1 MFILPLLG
9 SLASLLLG
17 CQSTV
22 IPPQQV
28 VGSIAAG
35 SGVLTLNAASDFED
49 GQGILIVGAGRASTL
64 SSPRGIAAKVIGVK
78 GHTTYEY
85 EIVEIDAEG
94 GLSAPAQI
102 SVTNGNASLS
112 ADNFNALRVGLDPAN
127 PRAYV
132 VYGRTAGQMHFLG
145 FMGAAVVEGQTK
157 ASFYDTGGIIPGSPR
172 PAFVP
177 LAPPI
182 DAQNDFLISK
192 IIAGGGTM
200 TLNLRDEAS
209 ATITDAI
216 VLRDDSEVIADA
228 IESQSR
234 NGARELNLRAGI
246 YNINSFQN
254 SSPGNR
260 SLLYFDGLHDFRL
273 SGASGVVF
281 RSMMPNETI
290 LEFQDSSNIVVSGIC
305 FQGQNVG
312 YADTAAI
319 ANSQGGILDYGTNT
333 GGSAIRLT
341 NVSGAIIS
349 NNNISGG
356 SLALIW
362 LTGGTTNSMVDWNY
376 IHDSGGA
383 GIGEDSCSDI
393 PSFDSCGPTVRPLHN
408 SIQHNRLIAT
418 AGGNSTGQIATDS
431 GGSETD
437 TRIMDNYVA
446 GGTGN
451 PWARGIEINNSGDVL
466 VSGNFVYEAE
476 SDGIVYGVPG
486 GAQQTDVTI
495 TGNSVVLGSGNG
507 MVLYCSHGCGTA
519 ISTRIS
525 ENKIVQCQL
534 NGVEFLGDTAG
545 VFNGGTILD
554 NVIYKNFTRSAVNE
568 DAMYIKASN
577 FVIRRNLMDGNGSLF
592 PYGLRIDPASVG
604 ITNSDNQ
611 VINSSLPGNS
621 ASSVLTEWLG
631 RQNSISSSNREL
643 QFKR

>member
-1 MFILPLLG
+1 MFILPLLA

-22 IPPQQV
+22 ILPQQI

-35 SGVLTLNAASDFED
+35 SGVLTLNAASDFEN

-64 SSPRGIAAKVIGVK
+64 SSPHGLTARTFGVK
-78 GHTTYEY
+78 GQTTYEY
-85 EIVEIDAEG
+85 QVVEVNAEG
-94 GLSAPAQI
+94 GISAPAQI
-102 SVTNGNASLS
+102 EVTDGNVSLG
-112 ADNFNALRVGLDPAN
+112 ADNFNELHVSLDPAN

-132 VYGRTAGQMHFLG
+132 VYGRASGQMHFLG
-145 FMGAAVVEGQTK
+145 FMGAAIAEGQTT
-157 ASFYDTGGIIPGSPR
+157 ATFYDTGGAIPGSPR

-177 LAPPI
+177 FSPPSTG
-182 DAQNDFLISK
+182 QNDFLVTRIISG
-192 IIAGGGTM
+192 ARTT

-209 ATITDAI
+209 ATIANAI
-216 VLRDDSEVIADA
+216 VMRDDSEAIADA
-228 IESQSR
+228 VELQSR
-234 NGARELNLRAGI
+234 QGATEIHFRPGI

-260 SLLYFDGLHDFRL
+260 SLLYFKGLHDFGL

-290 LEFQDSSNIVVSGIC
+290 LEFQDSSNIVISGIY
-305 FQGQNVG
+305 FQGENVG

-341 NVSGAIIS
+341 NVSGAFIS

-362 LTGGTTNSMVDWNY
+362 LTGGTANSIVAGNY

-383 GIGEDSCSDI
+383 GIGEDSCSDV
-393 PSFDSCGPTVRPLHN
+393 PSFDSCGPTVPPFHN
-408 SIQHNRLIAT
+408 SIRHNRLIAT

-451 PWARGIEINNSGDVL
+451 PWARGIEINNSGDVF
-466 VSGNFVYEAE
+466 VSGNFVYEVE

-486 GAQQTDVTI
+486 GVQQTDVTI

-507 MVLYCSHGCGTA
+507 IVLYCSHGCGTA
-519 ISTRIS
+519 VSTHIS

-534 NGVEFLGDTAG
+534 NGIEFFGDTAG

-554 NVIYKNFTRSAVNE
+554 NVIYKDSTRSAVNE

-577 FVIRRNLMDGNGSLF
+577 FVIRGNVMDGNGSFF

-604 ITNSDNQ
+604 ITNSENR
-611 VINSSLPGNS
+611 VINSILPSNS
-621 ASSVLTEWLG
+621 ASSILTEWLD
-631 RQNSISSSNREL
+631 RRRSTSLSNAEL
-643 QFKR
+643 QVKR